1 MAALRGQPVDPM
13 SPSRSGRWW
22 MGLVINEHLVAAV
35 REFTGSILNPYD
47 LEELLHRLTHQA
59 ATVLDAVGTGIM
71 LVDDAGHLGFV
82 AASSERVLA
91 AERLQDRAGDG
102 ACHEAHAKNEVVV
115 AQDLTTDGRWPDYT
129 PHVLRLG
136 LRAVVGIPMNAF
148 GQTIGVLNVY
158 RDRPTVWA
166 EDDVTAGEI
175 LVSMGAGYIL
185 NANQMRAQDRIA
197 EQLEEAVASR
207 DLIGQAKGILM
218 ARNGI
223 DGDRAFELLRM
234 LSQRENRK
242 LRDVAR
248 QIVERHPRESD

>member
-1 MAALRGQPVDPM
+1 MEL
-13 SPSRSGRWW
+13 
-22 MGLVINEHLVAAV
+22 LINERLVEAI
-35 REFTGSILNPYD
+35 REFTGTILNPYD
-47 LEELLHRLTHQA
+47 LEELLHRLTRQA
-59 ATVLDAVGTGIM
+59 TEVLDAVGAGIM

-82 AASSERVLA
+82 AASMERVIA
-91 AERLQDRAGDG
+91 AERLQDRVGDG
-102 ACHEAHAKNEVVV
+102 ACHEAHAKNQVVV
-115 AQDLTTDGRWPDYT
+115 AHDLTTDGRWPDYT

-136 LRAVVGIPMNAF
+136 LRAVVGIPMNAY

-158 RDRPTVWA
+158 RDHPTVWT

-185 NANQMRAQDRIA
+185 NANQMRAQDTLA

-218 ARNGI
+218 TRSGV

-234 LSQRENRK
+234 LSQRQNRK
-242 LRDVAR
+242 LREVAR
-248 QIVERHPRESD
+248 QIVEERPRESD